1 MKTYFKIFTF
11 LIDSKF
17 IGFKAGNLAIACLL
31 ELFSQYGFNDGRE
44 EALKLVSKGFGLD
57 LEEILRASDIMGL
70 DQMQN
75 YKNEKKK
82 IMEIV

>member
-1 MKTYFKIFTF
+1 MT
-11 LIDSKF
+11 LECCLSDSKF